1 MIFIAAKNDF
11 PWSWPKEIFCSSQ
24 VLEVRF
30 STSPGAR
37 VTHTYKP
44 SVRQIVWTCG
54 GLFQF
59 GAIQREESP
68 REKSWKSS
76 PSLRGPRS
84 APHCV
89 PESQASHSLKGS
101 FWRQRGL
108 WSLAAW
114 RKGFMSGSPHVPA
127 TREKVEAALRWA
139 SPQPRL
145 CPLGRT
151 GKPVGQR
158 PSHRVTVCHLFF
170 FFLPVIVY
178 WVFILH

>member
-11 PWSWPKEIFCSSQ
+11 PWSWLKIFCSSQ
-24 VLEVRF
+24 VPEVRF
-30 STSPGAR
+30 STSLGAR
-37 VTHTYKP
+37 VTHTYNP
-44 SVRQIVWTCG
+44 SVRQIVWTWG
-54 GLFQF
+54 RLFQF
-59 GAIQREESP
+59 GAIQRRRREESP
-68 REKSWKSS
+68 REEALEEFS
-76 PSLRGPRS
+76 RFEGPGS

-101 FWRQRGL
+101 FWRPRGL

-127 TREKVEAALRWA
+127 TREKVEAALGWA
-139 SPQPRL
+139 SPQPGL
-145 CPLGRT
+145 CPPSRT

-170 FFLPVIVY
+170 FF
-178 WVFILH
+178 F